1 MNRSLGPVALVPAGT
16 EVTIRTNEGV
26 DSRDSDGRIFSGTL
40 ERDILDRDGRVAIP
54 RGSQVELMARRVD
67 RNEMVLDL
75 ESIAA
80 DGQRYSVVA
89 TGQDLSGGRL
99 LLGLGVANK
108 TIAAWHGGTFDRP
121 LRRAREYIDIVRRT
135 AASERVEY
143 QGEIYST
150 GQRFQLSWK
159 PSHPSFPIY
168 LAGLGPQMTRLVGQ
182 ISDGVFI
189 NMATPATIREIAGR
203 VRAGAVEAG
212 RDPDKIEI
220 IAKVRVSLH
229 PDRTMARSRLR
240 QVLTFY
246 NIADH
251 YRDMLKASGFEQE
264 VNAIQGA
271 FKAGGFKAASALI
284 TDAYMDK
291 LPVIPATSVKEIK
304 ERLQPFV
311 EAGVHRLIVPY
322 VPVTEPVIEDAR
334 RFVEAWGNS

>member
-1 MNRSLGPVALVPAGT
+1 MIYDIELNSAAHYPVAGIVDLSPSIEQAGF
-16 EVTIRTNEGV
+16 GAFWK
-26 DSRDSDGRIFSGTL
+26 G
-40 ERDILDRDGRVAIP
+40 
-54 RGSQVELMARRVD
+54 
-67 RNEMVLDL
+67 
-75 ESIAA
+75 ESNSTDPLIMISAIAA
-80 DGQRYSVVA
+80 RTRTLKLGTAIYHIYGRSAVTLGIQSA
-89 TGQDLSGGRL
+89 TLQDLSGGRL

-135 AASERVEY
+135 AAGERVEY
-143 QGEIYST
+143 QGEVYST

-159 PSHPSFPIY
+159 PSQPSFPIY